1 MNKKD
6 NDLDSIMADLETSGK
21 KSPAEESPKQRAEPV
36 AEATEPVSESEPNTS
51 LWKEFLEYLD
61 ESKQQD
67 NVGCRRYEIDDDII
81 FTLHQCDFGKSNAQ
95 VINSILRT
103 FLVANIDAV
112 RKYIVK
118 RPSLFDIVN
127 KG

>member
-1 MNKKD
+1 MNTKD
-6 NDLDSIMADLETSGK
+6 SDLDSIMADLKSSANK
-21 KSPAEESPKQRAEPV
+21 KSPTEEPPKQTDSPV
-36 AEATEPVSESEPNTS
+36 AETAEVVSEADTGTC

-61 ESKQQD
+61 ESKPQD

-103 FLVANIDAV
+103 FLVANIDVV

-118 RPSLFDIVN
+118 RPSLFDIV
-127 KG
+127 KA